1 MTGWTD
7 ADLYAAF
14 GSLEGPVDPRPEFAG
29 RLFDDL
35 MRAVDEPA
43 TADASAVP
51 PGPALWDDDE
61 REPVIVPLEPVVARR
76 RLASRRQR
84 LLGAAA
90 VVALVAAAAIG
101 VVRWRSN
108 GTDSLTAAI
117 PANLVRLDEHCR
129 SALAPVSSAIA
140 DFDAAAASGRGPL
153 SADDLRVLAT
163 AIDQFSAAAVAV
175 TAEPGLPSRI
185 RRPLEQAQ
193 ATAADALRALDD
205 SGSESMLRARD
216 AQYAARETLTGA
228 LRIAADDGAVACR
241 PPW

>member
-1 MTGWTD
+1 MTSWTD

-14 GSLEGPVDPRPEFAG
+14 ESLEGPVYPRPEFAG

-35 MRAVDEPA
+35 VRAVDQAA
-43 TADASAVP
+43 TADASAGP
-51 PGPALWDDDE
+51 PRPALRDDDE
-61 REPVIVPLEPVVARR
+61 RESVIVPLEPVAARR
-76 RLASRRQR
+76 RLASRRLR

-90 VVALVAAAAIG
+90 VVVVVTAAAMG
-101 VVRWRSN
+101 VVRWRSD

-129 SALAPVSSAIA
+129 SALAPVSSAISA
-140 DFDAAAASGRGPL
+140 FDAAAASGRGPL
-153 SADDLRVLAT
+153 SADDLRVLVT
-163 AIDQFSAAAVAV
+163 AIDQFSAAAVVV
-175 TAEPGLPSRI
+175 TADQGLPSRI

-205 SGSESMLRARD
+205 GGSESTLRARD
-216 AQYAARETLTGA
+216 AQYAAREALAGA
-228 LRIAADDGAVACR
+228 LRMAADDGAVACR